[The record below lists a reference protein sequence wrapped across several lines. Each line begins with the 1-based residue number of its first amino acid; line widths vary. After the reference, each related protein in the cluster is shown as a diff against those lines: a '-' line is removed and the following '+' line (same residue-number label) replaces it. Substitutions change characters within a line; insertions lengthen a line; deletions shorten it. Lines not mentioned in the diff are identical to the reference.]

1 MRYKFLQ
8 YIAYCSL
15 FSHSSRNLKKQA
27 LKSATKFVSRS
38 PGGPCSDGSKMQVN
52 AKQVGLL
59 SFGRVKEHNCLYH
72 RQPIN
77 GSRIIME
84 CFIKQVY
91 FHHIHI
97 FFSIEPGE
105 NHEKPPR
112 SPTFWWFIERK
123 CEKIVMRCSEGDISL
138 VQTALKC
145 K

>member
-84 CFIKQVY
+84 CFIKYVY
-91 FHHIHI
+91 FHQIHI
-97 FFSIEPGE
+97 FFQSSQGRTAKNLPDRQ
-105 NHEKPPR
+105 H
-112 SPTFWWFIERK
+112 F
-123 CEKIVMRCSEGDISL
+123 GDL
-138 VQTALKC
+138 LKGNVRRL
-145 K
+145 

>member
-15 FSHSSRNLKKQA
+15 FSHSSRNFKKQA

-72 RQPIN
+72 RHLIN
-77 GSRIIME
+77 GSRMFTYVK
-84 CFIKQVY
+84 CFIKKVY

-97 FFSIEPGE
+97 FFQSSQGRTTKNLPDRQ
-105 NHEKPPR
+105 H
-112 SPTFWWFIERK
+112 F
-123 CEKIVMRCSEGDISL
+123 GDL
-138 VQTALKC
+138 LKGNVRRL
-145 K
+145 